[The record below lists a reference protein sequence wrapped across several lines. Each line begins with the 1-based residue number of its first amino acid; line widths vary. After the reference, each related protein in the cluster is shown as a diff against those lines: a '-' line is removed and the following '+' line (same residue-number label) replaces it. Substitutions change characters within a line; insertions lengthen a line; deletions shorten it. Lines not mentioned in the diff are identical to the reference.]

1 MLIFRLM
8 GLFTIIPATLLLTI
22 SFFVLFTLRKIET
35 QGLKAFGYV
44 IAALLWVA
52 TALVFSVGIYTVY
65 SGRHPM
71 MYMMQEMMQGQM
83 PGMMGGKMPQMRQGQ
98 KQMMM
103 KGKMPQMMQSDT
115 AAVK

>member
-35 QGLKAFGYV
+35 QGLKAFGYCLAV
-44 IAALLWVA
+44 LLWIAAA
-52 TALVFSVGIYTVY
+52 MIFSVGVYTVY

-71 MYMMQEMMQGQM
+71 MYMMQEMMKGQM

-98 KQMMM
+98 KQMMI
-103 KGKMPQMMQSDT
+103 KGKMPTMMQRDT
-115 AAVK
+115 TQD